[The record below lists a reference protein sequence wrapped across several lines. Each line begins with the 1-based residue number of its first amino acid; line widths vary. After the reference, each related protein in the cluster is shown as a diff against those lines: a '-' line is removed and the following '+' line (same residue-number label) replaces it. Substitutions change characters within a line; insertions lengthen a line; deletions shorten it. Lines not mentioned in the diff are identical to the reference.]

1 MHKGADMQQRIIIR
15 NVLKGIGILGVLLF
29 LLGSPGRYYVLAVS
43 LPVLFLGFTDFGR
56 QCPLMLSVQH
66 HLNRMK
72 LKKQSQ
78 VPH

>member
-1 MHKGADMQQRIIIR
+1 MLKGADVQQRIIIR

-29 LLGSPGRYYVLAVS
+29 LLGCPGRYYILAMS
-43 LPVLFLGFTDFGR
+43 LLVLFLGFTDFGR

-72 LKKQSQ
+72 LKKQPQ

>member
-1 MHKGADMQQRIIIR
+1 MNVQQRIIIR
-15 NVLKGIGILGVLLF
+15 NVLRGIGILGVILF
-29 LLGSPGRYYVLAVS
+29 LLGYPRSYS
-43 LPVLFLGFTDFGR
+43 LFIGSGVALFLGITDFGR